1 MAQGERRAKAVLA
14 AAIALAES
22 VDAVPG
28 SPIAT
33 LKEAVAKYKEVLAAK
48 LPEDPMAW
56 TCPHCDAVRPVYG
69 WHYNLGDTGPFAIQ
83 WVTAFCNECK
93 NAIGVSVVAFLPK
106 PELAELIKS
115 QLPATGNTGK
125 PS

>member
-14 AAIALAES
+14 AAVALSKNENMKLVKFAEM
-22 VDAVPG
+22 
-28 SPIAT
+28 AT
-33 LKEAVAKYKEVLAAK
+33 LLEAVEKYEAVMAAK

-56 TCPHCDAVRPVYG
+56 TCPHCGAVRPVYG

-106 PELAELIKS
+106 PELAELLKAGM
-115 QLPATGNTGK
+115 QAAGK